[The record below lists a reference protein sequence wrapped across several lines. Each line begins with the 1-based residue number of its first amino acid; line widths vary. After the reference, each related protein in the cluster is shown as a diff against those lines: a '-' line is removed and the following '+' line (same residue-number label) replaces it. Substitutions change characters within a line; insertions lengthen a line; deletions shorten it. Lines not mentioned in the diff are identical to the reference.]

1 MSQPS
6 IASYF
11 NTRKRVATDEAVTIK
26 SRRLTDDTASITSQT
41 TATGDNSHKNDDK
54 DDIVVIKAAAMGLR
68 TRSGRIIK
76 RTVPQQSTEVPLKK
90 QAKQEQT
97 QLQQQKLVQFIRKG
111 PLSPRKKQTPIK
123 DIQKRNEETP
133 TATTTATQLTNA
145 FASKDNVT
153 NVLRGLKTPTKQII
167 KGSGATPLKHDEL
180 KGMVRKELNFDE
192 VKGKLSRSAKLQE
205 LKASL
210 SRIQELEK
218 TRKAQED
225 RNRRLREGQRV
236 SPLKPTTAVQLKEFD
251 TIELELLTSPVKTFK
266 TPTKLPPPTPDKHEL
281 MSPRHTDVSKR
292 ILFSPAKPGS
302 PSKVVVPPAYQRFMS
317 LAETS
322 KAGQLQLPFK
332 YRTLIEIFKG
342 VDSVCA
348 MFHNR
353 KECITFKKL
362 KPAVQRMLRKNF
374 TETHLAQIK
383 QIYPDAFVFSQ
394 MKMRNYGSTS
404 KADYFQ
410 LIICPNVESNTT
422 EKFKAN
428 KVLGEDVADN
438 ILSAA
443 QTCTM
448 NPQVMTERLQRF
460 TNTLLQRVLN
470 DHDTFLR
477 SLDPP
482 INIPKWKVTRWHPD
496 FNLENC
502 PDIECA
508 HLPQPPNVEKYSSAR
523 DILSTARNLFNCAT
537 PMERAMARYEAKKEA
552 TRIAEENA
560 KNTSKIEAQAIVADK
575 IRNSDKEQQVVGTA
589 VKSVTVTNLAT
600 SLPAKALSH
609 TNQLPPTATA
619 TITSSTTSSSS
630 TITGATCNKVSNS
643 DFTSNL
649 LKGVPKSLLEK
660 VRAKQAA
667 KALDAMTRRPSQDQ
681 EATMYSRLPELARHL
696 RNVFITERKGVLT
709 LEIVIKKIQNS
720 FRACLTAQEVEAHLK
735 LMSKE
740 LPAWVSFH
748 EVRKTMYLKIA
759 RDMELKKVIA
769 KLEEVANEKSK

>member
-11 NTRKRVATDEAVTIK
+11 NTRKRVATDEAATIK
-26 SRRLTDDTASITSQT
+26 SRRLTDDNT
-41 TATGDNSHKNDDK
+41 TPAPSATRNQNDD
-54 DDIVVIKAAAMGLR
+54 DDIAATKAAAVGVR
-68 TRSGRIIK
+68 TRSGRTIK
-76 RTVPQQSTEVPLKK
+76 RTGTQPTADVPAKK
-90 QAKQEQT
+90 QSKVEQAP
-97 QLQQQKLVQFIRKG
+97 LQQKTLVQFIRKG
-111 PLSPRKKQTPIK
+111 PLSPRKKPAAINEM
-123 DIQKRNEETP
+123 QKKNEETP
-133 TATTTATQLTNA
+133 NGNTATKLAYA
-145 FASKDNVT
+145 FAPKDNVT

-192 VKGKLSRSAKLQE
+192 VKTKLSRSAKLQE

-218 TRKAQED
+218 TRKAHED
-225 RNRRLREGQRV
+225 RNRRLREGQSV
-236 SPLKPTTAVQLKEFD
+236 SPLKNAAPVVQLKEFD
-251 TIELELLTSPVKTFK
+251 KIELEVLTSPAKTFK
-266 TPTKLPPPTPDKHEL
+266 TPTKIPPPTPDKNEL

-292 ILFSPAKPGS
+292 VLFSPAKQGS
-302 PSKVVVPPAYQRFMS
+302 PSKMVVPPAYQRFMS
-317 LAETS
+317 LAELS
-322 KAGQLQLPFK
+322 KAGQLPLPFK
-332 YRTLIEIFKG
+332 YRNLIEIFKG

-362 KPAVQRMLRKNF
+362 KPAVQRMLRKNV

-383 QIYPDAFVFSQ
+383 NVYPDAFIFTQ

-410 LIICPNVESNTT
+410 LVICPNVDGNAV
-422 EKFKAN
+422 EK
-428 KVLGEDVADN
+428 VIPYHVDEDAADH

-443 QTCTM
+443 QSSIM
-448 NPQVMTERLQRF
+448 NPLVMIERFQRF
-460 TNTLLQRVLN
+460 TNTLMQRVLN
-470 DHDTFLR
+470 EHEKFLR

-482 INIPKWKVTRWHPD
+482 INIPKSKVTRWHPD
-496 FNLENC
+496 FDLENC

-537 PMERAMARYEAKKEA
+537 PMERVMERYEAKMEA
-552 TRIAEENA
+552 TRVAEINANNEAKNIAE
-560 KNTSKIEAQAIVADK
+560 TSDIAGKGSIGQ
-575 IRNSDKEQQVVGTA
+575 
-589 VKSVTVTNLAT
+589 LAT
-600 SLPAKALSH
+600 IVEGRASA
-609 TNQLPPTATA
+609 TMTTTPTTLKTSVVPSSATS
-619 TITSSTTSSSS
+619 TSD
-630 TITGATCNKVSNS
+630 V
-643 DFTSNL
+643 TSNL

-660 VRAKQAA
+660 IRAKQAA

-696 RNVFITERKGVLT
+696 RNVFITERKGVLM

-720 FRACLTAQEVEAHLK
+720 FRACLTAQEMEAHLK
-735 LMSKE
+735 LMAKE
-740 LPAWVSFH
+740 VPAWVSFH

-759 RDMELKKVIA
+759 REMELKKVIA